1 MMISKTEFVIC
12 YNLC

>member
-1 MMISKTEFVIC
+1 MMISKTEFVIG

>member
-1 MMISKTEFVIC
+1 MISKTEFVTC